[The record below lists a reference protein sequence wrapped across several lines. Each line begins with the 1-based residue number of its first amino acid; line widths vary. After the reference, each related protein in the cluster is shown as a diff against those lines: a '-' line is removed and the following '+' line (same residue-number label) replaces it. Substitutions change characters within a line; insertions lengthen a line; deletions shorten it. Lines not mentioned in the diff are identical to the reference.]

1 MYFGV
6 YREVTAPAPVNPRQ
20 NPSFTPTPLS
30 HFVPQVRVVS
40 VFLWVFWHIWGA
52 GAVSE
57 GVWVGAWREVLGRCR
72 GSGDGSEGRGEK
84 SD

>member
-1 MYFGV
+1 MYF
-6 YREVTAPAPVNPRQ
+6 EVCSKVATPAPGNPRQ

-52 GAVSE
+52 GVASD
-57 GVWVGAWREVLGRCR
+57 EVLGWSVR
-72 GSGDGSEGRGEK
+72 GGLEVVQRVR
-84 SD
+84 